1 MVEPS
6 LTGRLLVATP
16 HLRHSSFD
24 RTVVLVL
31 EHDDAGAVGVVL
43 NRPTDTDVARPL
55 PQWGALAADP
65 PVVFVG
71 GPVAQGGVIGLAR
84 VGLVEPAQ
92 GWRRLIDRLGTLD
105 LATEPDGMEAGIEEV
120 RLFSGYAGW
129 QPGQLE
135 GEHEAGA
142 WFVVD
147 ADAEDAL
154 SSTPATLWRDV
165 LRRQRGRTALFA
177 DFPADPSAN

>member
-1 MVEPS
+1 MLAPMDGPS

-16 HLRHSSFD
+16 HLRGSSFD

-31 EHDDAGAVGVVL
+31 EHDDEGAVGVVL

-55 PQWGALAADP
+55 PQWGDLAAHP

-92 GWRRLIDRLGTLD
+92 GWRRVIDGLGTLD
-105 LATEPDGMEAGIEEV
+105 LASRLEEIGAGIVEV
-120 RLFSGYAGW
+120 RLFSGYAGG
-129 QPGQLE
+129 QSGQLE
-135 GEHEAGA
+135 G
-142 WFVVD
+142 
-147 ADAEDAL
+147 
-154 SSTPATLWRDV
+154 
-165 LRRQRGRTALFA
+165 
-177 DFPADPSAN
+177 